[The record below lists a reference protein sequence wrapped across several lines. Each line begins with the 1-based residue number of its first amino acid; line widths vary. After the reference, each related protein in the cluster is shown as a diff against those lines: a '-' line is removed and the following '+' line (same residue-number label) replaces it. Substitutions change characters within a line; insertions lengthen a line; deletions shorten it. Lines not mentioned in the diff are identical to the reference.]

1 MRKKSILAIE
11 SIYNDFWLNCNQNF
25 GVSQAPN
32 PENMANSSVA
42 NLDTASLRQFLL
54 DALVRLAYRE
64 GNFTLSYR
72 TKQAIHVNGKQ
83 VTLTA
88 EELSRGAF
96 IAVSTA
102 SRYPSGGRINPR
114 ADTDSAPLLW
124 YLPTKIA
131 RFQL

>member
-11 SIYNDFWLNCNQNF
+11 SIYNDFWLNCNRNF

-64 GNFTLSYR
+64 GDFT
-72 TKQAIHVNGKQ
+72 
-83 VTLTA
+83 
-88 EELSRGAF
+88 
-96 IAVSTA
+96 
-102 SRYPSGGRINPR
+102 
-114 ADTDSAPLLW
+114 
-124 YLPTKIA
+124 
-131 RFQL
+131 